1 MITEH
6 RFISIHRLK
15 TTIHEIFFLKEND
28 TLQTH
33 FLINAIWFSVIV
45 KQKNVKTAKEYCV
58 FSVHIRES
66 LALQSYAE

>member
-15 TTIHEIFFLKEND
+15 TTIHEIFFLKETE

-33 FLINAIWFSVIV
+33 FLINAIWFSIAV
-45 KQKNVKTAKEYCV
+45 KQKK
-58 FSVHIRES
+58 S
-66 LALQSYAE
+66 